1 MLSAGE
7 SARATLRISAFPLP
21 CDGKHG
27 AVVIVE
33 DLEAARKL
41 EHHLRR
47 LDRLAD
53 LGTLAAGMAHEIK
66 NALVAGKT
74 FIELLLEKNPEAEL
88 AGVVKREIGRIDAIV
103 SRMLKYA
110 GDREREFKPLR
121 VHELLEHSLRLVEPQ
136 LNGKAIRLE
145 RSFLA
150 AADLV
155 DGNENE
161 LQQAVV
167 NLVLNSLEAMAPG
180 GTLAISTSLGGDAQ
194 PVTPRQPASVSRIQ
208 ILIRDTGPGI
218 APDNLARVFTPFFT
232 TKPEGTGLGL
242 AITQRIVLEHA
253 GTIRVESEVNRGTQF
268 CIVLPLAENAGAGQ

>member
-1 MLSAGE
+1 
-7 SARATLRISAFPLP
+7 
-21 CDGKHG
+21 
-27 AVVIVE
+27 VVIVE

-74 FIELLLEKNPEAEL
+74 FIELLLEKNREAEL

-155 DGNENE
+155 EGNENE

-167 NLVLNSLEAMAPG
+167 NLVLNSLEAMSPG
-180 GTLAISTSLGGDAQ
+180 GTLAISTSPGEDAE
-194 PVTPRQPASVSRIQ
+194 PVRPGAPASASRIQ

-218 APDNLARVFTPFFT
+218 APDNLPRVFAPFFT

-268 CIVLPLAENAGAGQ
+268 CIILPLAESAGAAQ